1 MLQAL
6 FINKSVLWLEK
17 MVESELH
24 LAGVFLNP
32 VLLWVP
38 NYQKNDN
45 RLDRH
50 SGFVGSAHSGNIFS
64 TSLLA

>member
-38 NYQKNDN
+38 NYQNMTT
-45 RLDRH
+45 
-50 SGFVGSAHSGNIFS
+50 GWIGI
-64 TSLLA
+64 LLLVQRIVETYFPQVY